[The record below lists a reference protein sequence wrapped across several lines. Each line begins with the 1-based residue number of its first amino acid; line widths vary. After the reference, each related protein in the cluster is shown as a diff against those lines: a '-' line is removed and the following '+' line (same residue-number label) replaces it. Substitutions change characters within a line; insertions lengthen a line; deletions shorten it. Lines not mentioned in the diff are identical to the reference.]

1 MNKGSLY
8 LIPCSLGESEMNYI
22 LPAQVQ
28 SIIFSLD
35 EFIVENEKSAR
46 KFLKEVGIT
55 IPQSQLIIHEID
67 KHNTLFN
74 YGELLKSCETG
85 KNIGLLSEAG
95 VPAVADPGALVVKRA
110 HEKNIRVVPLVGP
123 SSILLALMACGM
135 NGQQFCFHGY
145 LPKDKDALT
154 QKIKFLEKE
163 SQQKNQTQIFIETPY
178 RNNQL
183 LSEVLKACDTQTLLC
198 VATDITLASEK
209 IITKKIIDWKK
220 AIPDLSK
227 KPTVFL
233 MLKVV

>member
-1 MNKGSLY
+1 MIKGTLY
-8 LIPCSLGESEMNYI
+8 LIPCSLGESVMDYI
-22 LPAQVQ
+22 LPSKVQ
-28 SIIFSLD
+28 EVIFSLD

-46 KFLKEVGIT
+46 KFLKEVGIP

-67 KHNTLFN
+67 KHNPHFN
-74 YGELLKSCETG
+74 YGELLKNCEAG
-85 KNIGLLSEAG
+85 KSIGLLSEAG
-95 VPAVADPGALVVKRA
+95 VPAVADPGALVVKKA

-123 SSILLALMACGM
+123 SSILLALMASGM
-135 NGQQFCFHGY
+135 NGQQFCFYGY
-145 LPKDKDALT
+145 LPKEKDVLT

-183 LSEVLKACDTQTLLC
+183 LTEILKIADAQTLLC
-198 VATDITLASEK
+198 IATDITLETEK

-220 AIPDLSK
+220 STPDLSK

-233 MLKVV
+233 LFRQ

>member
-1 MNKGSLY
+1 MNKGTLF
-8 LIPCSLGESEMNYI
+8 LIPCSLGESDLDFI
-22 LPAQVQ
+22 LPAKVKTVIQ
-28 SIIFSLD
+28 SLD
-35 EFIVENEKSAR
+35 EFIVENEKTAR

-67 KHNTLFN
+67 KHNPQFN
-74 YGELLKSCETG
+74 YSDILKICETG

-95 VPAVADPGALVVKRA
+95 VPAVADPGALVVKKA

-123 SSILLALMACGM
+123 SSILLALMASGM

-145 LPKDKDALT
+145 LPKEKDTLI

-183 LSEVLKACDTQTLLC
+183 FSEILKICDAQTFLC
-198 VATDITLASEK
+198 IATDITLDSEK
-209 IITKKIIDWKK
+209 IITKKIGDWKK
-220 AIPDLSK
+220 TFPDLSK

-233 MLKVV
+233 IYSSN